1 MPQTRKAP
9 HIRRTPWNTALGV
22 TALGIT
28 AGLMVAGPAWAWLQH
43 PATPVAHEVRSLWY
57 KAVIVTSFFTII
69 AEGILVLAVLKFRA
83 KPGVK
88 AATWHENVRLEI
100 VWTAI
105 PTLAMIILSGPSF
118 STLKYLETVPKSDM
132 TVEII
137 GHQWFWEYR
146 YPKYGVVFA
155 NEPLVIPAGKIIA
168 ADVTSIDVVHSW
180 FLPDFGVKMDANP
193 GRVNHTWFQVEKT
206 GTYNGQC
213 AELCGVLH
221 AEMFIHVNVVSQ
233 DEFER
238 WIEQKKRGA

>member
-1 MPQTRKAP
+1 MPPIPEPP
-9 HIRRTPWNTALGV
+9 HIRRRPWFTAI
-22 TALGIT
+22 GIA
-28 AGLMVAGPAWAWLQH
+28 AGLLIAGTAWARLNH
-43 PATPVAHEVRSLWY
+43 PATPVAHEVRALWY
-57 KAVIVTSFFTII
+57 KAVYVTAFFTIV
-69 AEGILVLAVLKFRA
+69 AEGILLVAVLKFRA

-88 AATWHENVRLEI
+88 AATWHENLRLEL

-105 PTLAMIILSGPSF
+105 PTLAMIFLSGPSF
-118 STLKYLETVPKSDM
+118 STLKYLETVPKSDL

-155 NEPLVIPAGKIIA
+155 NEPLVIPSGLIVA

-180 FLPDFGVKMDANP
+180 FLADFGVKMDANP
-193 GRVNHTWFQVEKT
+193 GRVNHTWFQVEKP
-206 GTYNGQC
+206 GTYRGQC

-221 AEMFIHVNVVSQ
+221 AEMFITVNVVTP
-233 DEFER
+233 DEFAR

>member
-1 MPQTRKAP
+1 MISMPT
-9 HIRRTPWNTALGV
+9 RRTWLAILGLAV
-22 TALGIT
+22 GLLAAGT
-28 AGLMVAGPAWAWLQH
+28 AGAWLLH
-43 PATPVAHEVRSLWY
+43 PATPVAHEVRTLWY
-57 KAVIVTSFFTII
+57 KAVAVTSFFLIV
-69 AEGILVLAVLKFRA
+69 AEGLLLIVVLRFRA

-88 AATWHENVRLEI
+88 AATFHENFRLEML
-100 VWTAI
+100 WTAI
-105 PTLAMIILSGPSF
+105 PALALVYLAGPSF
-118 STLKYLETVPKSDM
+118 STLKYLETVPKSDL

-146 YPKYGVVFA
+146 YPGYGVVFA
-155 NEPLVIPAGKIIA
+155 NEPLVIPAGKIVA

-193 GRVNHTWFQVEKT
+193 GRVNHTWFQVAKP

-221 AEMFIHVNVVSQ
+221 AEMFITVNVVPPE
-233 DEFER
+233 EFAR

>member
-1 MPQTRKAP
+1 MIRMPK
-9 HIRRTPWNTALGV
+9 RRTWLSILALAVGLL
-22 TALGIT
+22 AAGT
-28 AGLMVAGPAWAWLQH
+28 AGAWLLH

-57 KAVIVTSFFTII
+57 KAVAVTAVFTII
-69 AEGILVLAVLKFRA
+69 AEGLLLLIVLRFRA

-88 AATWHENVRLEI
+88 AATFHENLRLELI
-100 VWTAI
+100 WTAI
-105 PTLAMIILSGPSF
+105 PAIALVYLAGPSF
-118 STLKYLETVPKSDM
+118 STLKYLETVPKSDL

-146 YPKYGVVFA
+146 YPGYGVVFA
-155 NEPLVIPAGKIIA
+155 NEPLVIPAGKIVA

-193 GRVNHTWFQVEKT
+193 GRVNHTWFQVAQP
-206 GTYNGQC
+206 GTYKGQC

-221 AEMFIHVNVVSQ
+221 AEMFITVNVVPPE
-233 DEFER
+233 EFAR